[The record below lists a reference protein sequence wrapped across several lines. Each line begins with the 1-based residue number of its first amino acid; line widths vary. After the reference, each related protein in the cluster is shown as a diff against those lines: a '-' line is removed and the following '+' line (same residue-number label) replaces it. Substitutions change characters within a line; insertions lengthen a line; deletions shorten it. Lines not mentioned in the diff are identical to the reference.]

1 MMNKP
6 TRRDI
11 DQFSKARQQ
20 IAEARAQARRR
31 EHERRINPPLLDLHE
46 IEEYD
51 R

>member
-11 DQFSKARQQ
+11 DQFSKARQR
-20 IAEARAQARRR
+20 IAEARDKARRR
-31 EHERRINPPLLDLHE
+31 EHERRISPPLFDLPE
-46 IEEYD
+46 IEEGD